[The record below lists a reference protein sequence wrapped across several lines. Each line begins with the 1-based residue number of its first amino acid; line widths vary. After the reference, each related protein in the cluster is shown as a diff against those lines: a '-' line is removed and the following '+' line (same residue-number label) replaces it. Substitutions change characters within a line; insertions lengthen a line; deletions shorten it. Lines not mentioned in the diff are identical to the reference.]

1 VKYVTLPYTSVILTR
16 QKVGNI
22 VLKKIMKSLNQK
34 KMKFLKKIKLL
45 ALMPILLA
53 VGCNDDDEPT
63 VLQPEVVSTSPINE
77 DTNIGTNSTVE
88 VKFNKDMNAA
98 SINASTFTLF
108 NGTSQVEGTVSYAD
122 STAIFT
128 PVSNLTASKTF
139 IATITKEVKDVAGTS
154 LKSDYKFSFTSGLA
168 PDITVPTITLTDPLN
183 NATDVLF
190 DKAISI
196 TFSEAMDVSTINTTS
211 FTLKQGTTAIAGA
224 VSNAGNT
231 ATFTPTAI
239 LSAGLV
245 YTATVST
252 SVTDVS
258 GIALAAAKVWSFT
271 TDALPTVAEVSP
283 INGKVDVALNAKVL
297 ITFSEAMDAAS
308 FTANSFMVKQGT
320 STVSG
325 VVSYTGNTAT
335 FTPNA
340 NLAPGLVYVATV
352 TTDVKNLNG
361 NAIAAAKTWEF
372 TSDALPTALSVDPLN
387 NATNVARNKVIS
399 ITFSEAMTLSTIN
412 TSSFT
417 LMQGVNAI
425 TGTISFSGNT
435 ARFIP
440 NVILSSSL
448 VYTATVNTDVKDLA
462 GNSMLADKVWSFT
475 TGTVSGLAVVNL
487 GASGNYVILA
497 KTAINNI
504 PTSAITGDM
513 GLSPAATS
521 YITGFALTNAT
532 GYATSTQ
539 VTGKVYAADMASP
552 TGSNLTTAVENM
564 LTAYT
569 DAAGRPTPDELNLLS
584 GNIGGQTLAPGLY
597 KWGSSVTMSDDVTLS
612 GSADD
617 VWIFQI
623 DNDLTMSADVNILLL
638 GAVQTKNIFWQ
649 VAGEAVIGANSHFE
663 GIILSQT
670 GITLQTG
677 ASYKGR
683 MLAQTAVILDQNAV
697 TKP

>member
-1 VKYVTLPYTSVILTR
+1 
-16 QKVGNI
+16 
-22 VLKKIMKSLNQK
+22 MKSLNQK
-34 KMKFLKKIKLL
+34 KMQLLKKIKLL

-63 VLQPEVVSTSPINE
+63 VLQPEVVSTSPVDE
-77 DTNIGTNSTVE
+77 ATNVGTNSTVE

-98 SINASTFTLF
+98 TLNTLTFTLF

-128 PVSNLTASKTF
+128 PVSDLTASKTF
-139 IATITKEVKDVAGTS
+139 IATITKEVKDVGGIS

-183 NATDVLF
+183 NATDVKF

-252 SVTDVS
+252 NVKDVS

-297 ITFSEAMDAAS
+297 ITFSEAMDAAT

-340 NLAPGLVYVATV
+340 NFAPGLVYVATV

-372 TSDALPTALSVDPLN
+372 TSDVLPTVLSVDPLN
-387 NATNVARNKVIS
+387 SATNVARNKVIS

-435 ARFIP
+435 AKFIP

-448 VYTATVNTDVKDLA
+448 VYTATVNTTVKDLA

-475 TGTVSGLAVVNL
+475 TGTVAGLAVVNL

-497 KTAINNI
+497 KTTITNI
-504 PTSAITGDM
+504 PTSAITGDL

-521 YITGFALTNAT
+521 FITGFSVTNAT

-539 VTGKVYAADMASP
+539 VTGKLYAADMAAP

-569 DAAGRPTPDELNLLS
+569 DAAGRPTPDYLNYMT

-597 KWGSSVTMSDDVTLS
+597 KWGSTVTVPGDVTLN

-623 DNDLTMSADVNILLL
+623 DNDLTMSANVNILLTG
-638 GAVQTKNIFWQ
+638 GAQAKNIFWQ
-649 VAGEAVIGANSHFE
+649 VAGQATIGANSHFE

-683 MLAQTAVILDQNAV
+683 MLAQTAVILDQNVV